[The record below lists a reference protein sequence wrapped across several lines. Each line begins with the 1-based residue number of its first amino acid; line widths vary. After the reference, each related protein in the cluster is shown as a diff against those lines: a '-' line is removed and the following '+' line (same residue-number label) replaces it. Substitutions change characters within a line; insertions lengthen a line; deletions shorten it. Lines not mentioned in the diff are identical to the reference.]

1 MSAIGIASLS
11 TAVMVLYPLWV
22 RWFGMTVPEAGLF
35 LGGSI
40 HDVAQVVGAGSILSP
55 DIAKAATLAKMFRV
69 AMLVPVVLTLS
80 LVFRRT
86 VAAEAGMARP
96 PGALPLQQLQIPEPV
111 TTGATGASAAPAT
124 ASAAVPQG
132 ASGTSAAS
140 ARRPPLL
147 PFFLVMFVLL
157 VAVNS
162 LGLIPPAVQRVAS
175 DLSGWAL
182 VVSISAL
189 GIKTSFEKIAA
200 LGWRP
205 IALMVAEALFVAA
218 WMMMVVMLMR

>member
-1 MSAIGIASLS
+1 
-11 TAVMVLYPLWV
+11 
-22 RWFGMTVPEAGLF
+22 MTVPEAGLF

-96 PGALPLQQLQIPEPV
+96 LAGAVPLQQPQIPEPV
-111 TTGATGASAAPAT
+111 TTGATGATGATVASVASAAPAMVP
-124 ASAAVPQG
+124 AAAPQG

-157 VAVNS
+157 VTVNS
-162 LGLIPPAVQRVAS
+162 LGLIPPAVQHVAS

>member
-1 MSAIGIASLS
+1 M
-11 TAVMVLYPLWV
+11 P
-22 RWFGMTVPEAGLF
+22 
-35 LGGSI
+35 
-40 HDVAQVVGAGSILSP
+40 
-55 DIAKAATLAKMFRV
+55 
-69 AMLVPVVLTLS
+69 
-80 LVFRRT
+80 
-86 VAAEAGMARP
+86 
-96 PGALPLQQLQIPEPV
+96 
-111 TTGATGASAAPAT
+111 AAP
-124 ASAAVPQG
+124 
-132 ASGTSAAS
+132 

-162 LGLIPPAVQRVAS
+162 LGLIPPAVQHVAS

-218 WMMMVVMLMR
+218 WMMMVVMLMRCCY